1 MTLQSIRVPFTSVY
15 QLKEERKTEE
25 ENIFFYTNPPVRKGG
40 FRWFSF
46 LDPYVFSKW
55 LLREHDERKLTYTC
69 VWFHF
74 DVFEKM
80 RTCVIG
86 IKDKRSRTYVISI
99 GDKLI

>member
-25 ENIFFYTNPPVRKGG
+25 ENNIFFNTDPLARKVR
-40 FRWFSF
+40 
-46 LDPYVFSKW
+46 LSKRVLISRSICVLEMIVERTW
-55 LLREHDERKLTYTC
+55 REKVDVC
-69 VWFHF
+69 F

-80 RTCVIG
+80 RTCIIG